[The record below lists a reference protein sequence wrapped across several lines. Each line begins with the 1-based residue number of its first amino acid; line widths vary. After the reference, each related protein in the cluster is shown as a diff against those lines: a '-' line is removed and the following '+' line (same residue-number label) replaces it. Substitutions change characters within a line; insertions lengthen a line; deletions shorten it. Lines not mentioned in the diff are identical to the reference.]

1 MRDPAQAHRLVC
13 NWHMVPLKMGRP
25 AELISES
32 CIGSQTHRCADC
44 ALENLEDP
52 KRERDIRIKCMA
64 IRVEKTFQVQEPL
77 ELVWKFISDPRK
89 VVNCLPGVQITEAV
103 DDLTFK
109 GAIKVQVGPSVT
121 AYKGQV
127 QIERLDDQK
136 HEIEF
141 LGKGEDIRDK
151 GSASVKM
158 TGRVQSLPDG
168 STEVVSVA
176 EVNVGGLL
184 AQMGG
189 RMIQEVS
196 NQIFAVFSS
205 NIAAR
210 LQQERV
216 SSSDPAQSRIPTEEV
231 KPIQALPM
239 ILSAAR
245 HSVAGSVWRIFK
257 RPDHR

>member
-1 MRDPAQAHRLVC
+1 
-13 NWHMVPLKMGRP
+13 
-25 AELISES
+25 
-32 CIGSQTHRCADC
+32 
-44 ALENLEDP
+44 
-52 KRERDIRIKCMA
+52 MA
-64 IRVEKTFQVQEPL
+64 IRTEKTFEVQEPL
-77 ELVWKFISDPRK
+77 ERVWKFISDPRK
-89 VVNCLPGVQITEAV
+89 VVNCFPGAQIIEAV
-103 DDLTFK
+103 DDRTFK
-109 GAIKVQVGPSVT
+109 GVIKIQVGPSVT
-121 AYKGQV
+121 AYNGQV

-141 LGKGEDIRDK
+141 LGKGEDIRGK

-158 TGRVQSLPDG
+158 MGRVQSLPNG

-176 EVNVGGLL
+176 EVNVVGLL

-196 NQIFAVFSS
+196 NQIFDAFNS
-205 NIAAR
+205 NFAAR

-216 SSSDPAQSRIPTEEV
+216 SSSDLAQTPIATGEV

-245 HSVAGSVWRIFK
+245 ESVAGSVRRIFK
-257 RPDHR
+257 GRDQS